1 MGKYML
7 IKINYILDRGQKFR
21 LFILMLVILGGAFL
35 ETLGVSAVLPL
46 VSIVTDP
53 DIIRTNKYYVLI
65 GEILGIS
72 NVRTFVLVMALAL
85 IAVYIIK
92 NVYIL
97 FMYNLQ
103 YRYTFNNQRRISY
116 RLMQCYMSQ
125 PYLFHVD
132 HNVSELIRNTSSDVN
147 GFFTVLLNLIQLVT
161 EACTC
166 VFLVAFL
173 MMQDVLTT
181 LVVVLLMAFFLYV
194 VMGVFK
200 KKLTAMGQ
208 KNRELSA
215 MTSKWML
222 QAYQGIKDI
231 KVSNKEEYFLDNY
244 DESYKKQVVLN
255 RKQSLLNIAPRPI
268 METICICGLLG
279 FMAFRIFLGADMDS
293 FIPIISVFAIAA
305 IRMLPSFN
313 RISGN
318 VGTIMF
324 NKPSLEAV
332 YEDLV
337 NIEGLRQK
345 LERDNNDSTK
355 IELENSIRCENISF
369 AYPARPDKTIIDDIS
384 LEIPKN
390 RSVALVG
397 PSGSG
402 KTTLADVILGVLE
415 PQAGHIYADKTD
427 VYEHL
432 HAWHNIV
439 GYIPQTIY
447 MIDDTVRANIA
458 FGVAPEDIDDDE
470 IWRALK
476 EAQLDEFIKD
486 QPEGLDTNI
495 GSMGVKLSGGQRQR
509 VGIARAL
516 YRNPQ
521 VLILDEATSA
531 LDTETETAVME
542 AIDSLAG
549 SKTMIIIAHRLTT
562 IRNCDIIYEVRD
574 GKIKKKTKEELGI
587 N

>member
-1 MGKYML
+1 MGKYTL

-208 KNRELSA
+208 KNRELGA

-268 METICICGLLG
+268 M
-279 FMAFRIFLGADMDS
+279 
-293 FIPIISVFAIAA
+293 
-305 IRMLPSFN
+305 
-313 RISGN
+313 
-318 VGTIMF
+318 
-324 NKPSLEAV
+324 
-332 YEDLV
+332 
-337 NIEGLRQK
+337 
-345 LERDNNDSTK
+345 
-355 IELENSIRCENISF
+355 
-369 AYPARPDKTIIDDIS
+369 
-384 LEIPKN
+384 
-390 RSVALVG
+390 
-397 PSGSG
+397 
-402 KTTLADVILGVLE
+402 
-415 PQAGHIYADKTD
+415 
-427 VYEHL
+427 
-432 HAWHNIV
+432 
-439 GYIPQTIY
+439 
-447 MIDDTVRANIA
+447 
-458 FGVAPEDIDDDE
+458 
-470 IWRALK
+470 
-476 EAQLDEFIKD
+476 
-486 QPEGLDTNI
+486 
-495 GSMGVKLSGGQRQR
+495 
-509 VGIARAL
+509 
-516 YRNPQ
+516 
-521 VLILDEATSA
+521 
-531 LDTETETAVME
+531 
-542 AIDSLAG
+542 
-549 SKTMIIIAHRLTT
+549 
-562 IRNCDIIYEVRD
+562 
-574 GKIKKKTKEELGI
+574 
-587 N
+587 